1 MVPNE
6 YCDQLS
12 ARLKTPIP
20 KERVFLTLPFSPDS
34 LACLGE
40 CCQKPHVTVMRYD
53 CALDFLL
60 SSFGVQMILIQY
72 RLRGGTFDEI
82 ETDYPELPG
91 LLYLI

>member
-1 MVPNE
+1 MP
-6 YCDQLS
+6 
-12 ARLKTPIP
+12 
-20 KERVFLTLPFSPDS
+20 
-34 LACLGE
+34 
-40 CCQKPHVTVMRYD
+40 VMRYD

-72 RLRGGTFDEI
+72 RLQGGTFDEI